1 MLHFR
6 RLSPGN
12 YISDCENYAIACR
25 SYPPEWHVYRLRR
38 GVYELLA
45 IRNLL
50 CLAKQAATEHHDITE
65 RKNDH
70 V

>member
-1 MLHFR
+1 MLHFN
-6 RLSPGN
+6 RLAPGN
-12 YISDCENYAIACR
+12 YISDCGNYAIACR

-50 CLAKQAATEHHDITE
+50 CLAKQAATEHHAIT
-65 RKNDH
+65 RKEY
-70 V
+70 